1 MIDRLR
7 MCAKGTGD
15 ETATASCLHSVVFC
29 QSNNQTIKQSN
40 NLKSGF
46 TIIELLVAS
55 LLLGMLVTI
64 LTMIFNQS
72 SIAWRTGVAGV
83 ADLDDIR
90 DNVAELREEADNAF
104 IATVGGSYQVFRHVG
119 LWDSR
124 GRLRDRSCDAPNSE
138 VMSEGSGK
146 LRANI
151 IRQSLSVSESTK
163 PSDIQLF
170 NVGNAGNPRS
180 VKNYTVNVMSAGPDK
195 TFDTW
200 DDIWSWPDDFE

>member
-1 MIDRLR
+1 M
-7 MCAKGTGD
+7 K
-15 ETATASCLHSVVFC
+15 
-29 QSNNQTIKQSN
+29 K
-40 NLKSGF
+40 GF

-64 LTMIFNQS
+64 LTMVFNQS
-72 SIAWRTGVAGV
+72 SIAWRTGTAGV

-104 IATVGGSYQVFRHVG
+104 IAKVGGSYQIFRHVG
-119 LWDSR
+119 LWDSS
-124 GRLRDRSCDAPNSE
+124 GKLRDRACDAPGSS
-138 VMSEGSGK
+138 VLSEGSGK
-146 LRANI
+146 LQANI
-151 IRQSLSVSESTK
+151 LRQNLSVSASTK
-163 PSDIQLF
+163 PENFLPF

-180 VKNYTVNVMSAGPDK
+180 VRNYTVNVMSAGPDK

>member
-1 MIDRLR
+1 MR
-7 MCAKGTGD
+7 K
-15 ETATASCLHSVVFC
+15 
-29 QSNNQTIKQSN
+29 
-40 NLKSGF
+40 GF

-104 IATVGGSYQVFRHVG
+104 IANVGGYQIFRHVG

-124 GRLRDRSCDAPNSE
+124 GRLRDRACDAP
-138 VMSEGSGK
+138 GSQVATESSMRANI
-146 LRANI
+146 LRAN
-151 IRQSLSVSESTK
+151 LSVSASTK
-163 PSDIQLF
+163 QENFSLF

-180 VKNYTVNVMSAGPDK
+180 VRNYTVNVMSAGPDK
-195 TFDTW
+195 TWDTW

>member
-1 MIDRLR
+1 MN
-7 MCAKGTGD
+7 K
-15 ETATASCLHSVVFC
+15 
-29 QSNNQTIKQSN
+29 
-40 NLKSGF
+40 GF

-64 LTMIFNQS
+64 LTMVFNQS
-72 SIAWRTGVAGV
+72 SIAWRTGTAGV

-104 IATVGGSYQVFRHVG
+104 IAKVGGSYQIFRHVG

-124 GRLRDRSCDAPNSE
+124 GKLRDRACDAPQSD
-138 VMSEGSGK
+138 VLSEGSGK

-151 IRQSLSVSESTK
+151 LRNELSVSETTK
-163 PSDIQLF
+163 PENFLPF
-170 NVGNAGNPRS
+170 NVGNAGNPRD

>member
-1 MIDRLR
+1 MN
-7 MCAKGTGD
+7 K
-15 ETATASCLHSVVFC
+15 
-29 QSNNQTIKQSN
+29 
-40 NLKSGF
+40 GF
-46 TIIELLVAS
+46 TILELLVAS

-104 IATVGGSYQVFRHVG
+104 IADVGGYQIFRHVG
-119 LWDSR
+119 LWDSH
-124 GRLRDRSCDAPNSE
+124 GNLRDRACDAPESQVANE
-138 VMSEGSGK
+138 TK

-151 IRQSLSVSESTK
+151 LRSKLSVSASTK
-163 PSDIQLF
+163 PENF
-170 NVGNAGNPRS
+170 AAVNVGNAGNPRS

-195 TFDTW
+195 KWDTW
-200 DDIWSWPDDFE
+200 DDIWSSPDDFE